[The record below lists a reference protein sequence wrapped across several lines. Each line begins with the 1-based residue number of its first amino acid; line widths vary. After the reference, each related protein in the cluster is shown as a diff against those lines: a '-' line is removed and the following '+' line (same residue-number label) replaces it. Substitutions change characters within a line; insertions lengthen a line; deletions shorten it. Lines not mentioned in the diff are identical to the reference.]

1 MIVADTSGLLAALDP
16 DEVHH
21 DVCRRVVESQSEPLL
36 LSPFVLNELDYLVG
50 RKLGVDAA
58 QMLLEDVALG
68 AYQLVPFEAGDVAA
82 CRNLVV
88 RYPNAMLGIADASVM
103 LLADRHRTTSI
114 LTLDE
119 RHFRAVRTDRS
130 QPYRLLP
137 ADA

>member
-36 LSPFVLNELDYLVG
+36 LSPFVLNEL
-50 RKLGVDAA
+50 GVDAA
-58 QMLLEDVALG
+58 QTLLEDVALG

-88 RYPNAMLGIADASVM
+88 RFPNAMLGIADASVM

-137 ADA
+137 ADG

>member
-21 DVCRRVVESQSEPLL
+21 DACRRVVEGQSEPLL
-36 LSPFVLNELDYLVG
+36 LSPFVLNELDYLIS
-50 RKLGVDAA
+50 RKLGPDAA
-58 QMLLEDVALG
+58 QTLLEDVALG
-68 AYQLVPFEAGDVAA
+68 AYQLIPFEAGDVAA

-88 RYPNAMLGIADASVM
+88 RYKDAMLGVADASVM
-103 LLADRHRTTSI
+103 LLANRHRTTSI

-119 RHFRAVRTDRS
+119 RHFRTVRTDRR